1 MFIET
6 NMPNEVNVIV
16 VTVLRLVLYF
26 VNVILTQPVNK
37 HNYVCSV
44 SIQML
49 IIKVLQFFTATWE
62 NNIRV
67 VTAYSY
73 Y

>member
-6 NMPNEVNVIV
+6 NMPSDVNVIV
-16 VTVLRLVLYF
+16 VTVLRSGLYF
-26 VNVILTQPVNK
+26 VNVILTQRVNK

-44 SIQML
+44 SIKML
-49 IIKVLQFFTATWE
+49 KFKVIRFFTVTWE

-67 VTAYSY
+67 VTAFSY
-73 Y
+73 